1 MAKPIFDTTTSK
13 TNNPSL
19 TYVTPESD
27 VAPYSTLGGIA
38 KLANE
43 GLKMAEKY
51 KDSKVDREASNAANE
66 LTDEYLTG
74 SETYTNDLEQRKLRL
89 QAELEEDTN
98 NQQVL
103 GQLNDLQ
110 GKLDLAVEQD
120 RIGPGEMKHRM
131 MIKSQELTN
140 QYPAYQSEIA
150 ARMNQVFSST
160 GLNNILAAD
169 SSLMKTRADAAVKLQ
184 TKKIETIETYIG
196 PTAGMSETVIDDTYN
211 SIKSI
216 TATKERAEFILD
228 KMKTANETERW
239 RFYDEFTKDGNM
251 QKTSAAVFGTINA
264 RLLQIENTPG
274 LTLVQKTRIVRD
286 ELARAKSDVIAL
298 ASNIPQ
304 GAKAGEL
311 FTTNLLNQLNAME
324 EKFVNENDGTAALKE
339 LSNTAKI
346 YTQQEEIAL
355 QRKINIPELNLKLK
369 LIDSLSGL
377 RPGVALGKLEKLINK
392 LSDDAVIST
401 QGLTGDDTLSENYPE
416 VTGGNQLVMQD
427 AMSIHI
433 PALEYLNKEGE
444 LSPTHIKM
452 YNNALTLPKSRM
464 TGIKLLE
471 FQDTNLKKYIDNTPD
486 KVLTQL
492 INNSNY
498 SSALKSHLD
507 VYTLTAGQSLYGILG
522 DNKVTLSKN
531 KTDNSLFITQEN
543 NPNLSPTQ
551 IQATNNALQRVT
563 NIALIENR
571 LAKVSGKA
579 EPYDTTVTDLLNEH
593 FTQIQVK

>member
-27 VAPYSTLGGIA
+27 VAPYNTLGG
-38 KLANE
+38 LAQLATE

-184 TKKIETIETYIG
+184 AKKIETIETYIG

-427 AMSIHI
+427 AMSIHT

-543 NPNLSPTQ
+543 NPSLSPTQ
-551 IQATNNALQRVT
+551 IQATNN
-563 NIALIENR
+563 
-571 LAKVSGKA
+571 
-579 EPYDTTVTDLLNEH
+579 Y
-593 FTQIQVK
+593 